1 MDSNS
6 NGDPRWHDMQEVSV
20 TSKEWCATVHFIHT
34 KDDDAER
41 DQGHISLDFHVSVLP
56 LWQIKPR
63 QWETDQVSTSTS
75 QMIKGLQTPQ
85 LPLFGTNPR
94 NSHIHDTQ
102 TKCIWCVPF
111 LLGHYMLAQCNH
123 NSKQLTAG
131 MLFPVSSLLLAH
143 PSILRHATWANI
155 VLCKVLE
162 PTLISL

>member
-6 NGDPRWHDMQEVSV
+6 NGDPRWHDTQEVSV
-20 TSKEWCATVHFIHT
+20 TSNEWCATVHFIHT

-56 LWQIKPR
+56 LRQIKPR

-75 QMIKGLQTPQ
+75 QMIKGLQTLQ

-94 NSHIHDTQ
+94 NSHMYDTQ

-111 LLGHYMLAQCNH
+111 LLGPPLY
-123 NSKQLTAG
+123 AG
-131 MLFPVSSLLLAH
+131 SQQPQFKAADSWYAVSSVQPFVG
-143 PSILRHATWANI
+143 PSQHFET
-155 VLCKVLE
+155 CYM
-162 PTLISL
+162 S